1 MDKKLL
7 HRYSTHR
14 TEARSLTHES
24 SSVGA
29 RSSSAAP
36 VGQDHGPNTRA
47 LFVGAF
53 HISGRGG
60 SVRRGRPGTAA
71 LRLKSVPVL
80 GQDAS
85 VRRWTFRGFGD
96 I

>member
-47 LFVGAF
+47 LFVGALPYIWSRWF
-53 HISGRGG
+53 CSTG
-60 SVRRGRPGTAA
+60 AA
-71 LRLKSVPVL
+71 EDGHAPTEERSCIR
-80 GQDAS
+80 DADFCS
-85 VRRWTFRGFGD
+85 TTHLSRIR
-96 I
+96 